1 MATFSSGGLT
11 LAYDDIP
18 PAGEARGTVLLV
30 HGFASNRAENW
41 RRLGWYA
48 ALERAGYRT
57 LALDL
62 RGHGE
67 SDKPHDAAAYGR
79 GAMAGDV
86 IALMDHA
93 GLARAHLV
101 GYSMGAHIALAVALR
116 APERIDHLVVG
127 GIGGRMLGEGPPQP
141 APPMSLG
148 EALLAE
154 DAASLT
160 DPLQRGFRQF
170 AELQGED
177 RAALA
182 ACASAPSEPATREAL
197 ARLVSPTLIVA
208 GARDELAGDPQAL
221 ADAIAGAK
229 AVTLPGCD
237 HFTAIPH
244 AAFKAAVFDFL
255 EGWAEDGDWPGL

>member
-18 PAGEARGTVLLV
+18 PMGEARGSVLLV
-30 HGFASNRAENW
+30 HGFASNRVEAW
-41 RRLGWYA
+41 RRVGWFG

-67 SDKPHDAAAYGR
+67 SDKPHEASAYGR

-86 IALMDHA
+86 VALIDHA
-93 GLARAHLV
+93 GLGRVHLF
-101 GYSMGAHIALAVALR
+101 GYSMGAHVALAVALR
-116 APERIDHLVVG
+116 AADRIDHLVVG
-127 GIGGRMLGEGPPQP
+127 GIGGRLLGAGPPQRTP
-141 APPMSLG
+141 SMTLA

-154 DAASLT
+154 DPAAIT

-182 ACASAPSEPATREAL
+182 ACASAPSEAATAEDLGRID
-197 ARLVSPTLIVA
+197 RPTLVVA
-208 GARDELAGDPQAL
+208 GARDELAGDPQVL
-221 ADAIAGAK
+221 ADAIRGAR
-229 AVTLPGCD
+229 AVSLPGCD

-244 AAFKAAVFDFL
+244 AAFKSAVFDFL
-255 EGWAEDGDWPGL
+255 EGWEEDDGWQGL